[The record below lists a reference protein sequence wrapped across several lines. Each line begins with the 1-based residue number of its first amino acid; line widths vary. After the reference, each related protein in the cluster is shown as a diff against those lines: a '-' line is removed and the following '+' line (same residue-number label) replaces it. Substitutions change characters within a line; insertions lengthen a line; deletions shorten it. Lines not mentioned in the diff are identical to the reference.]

1 MKIAVMAI
9 ALVMTGLV
17 FAQEGN
23 KQRPTPEERAYRLTT
38 KMIKHLTLDGEQA
51 SKVAEINLGIA
62 QKNEGVRTNETMS
75 ADQKKEM
82 IEFNNAARKE
92 LLKGVLTAEQMT
104 KYEAFEKEMAA
115 KREQKKAE
123 REASGEKGKGKG
135 KKAKNAEEEIDEEL

>member
-9 ALVMTGLV
+9 ALVMTSLV
-17 FAQEGN
+17 FAQEGT

-38 KMIKHLTLDGEQA
+38 KMIKHLTLDGDQA
-51 SKVAEINLGIA
+51 AKVAEINLGIA
-62 QKNEGVRTNETMS
+62 QKNEEVRNNQTMS

-82 IEFNNAARKE
+82 LEYNNTARKE

-104 KYEAFEKEMAA
+104 SYEAYEKEMAA

-123 REASGEKGKGKG
+123 RQAAGEKTKG
-135 KKAKNAEEEIDEEL
+135 KKANASEEVEEEL

>member
-17 FAQEGN
+17 FAQEAT

-38 KMIKHLTLDGEQA
+38 KMIKHLTLDGDQA

-62 QKNEGVRTNETMS
+62 QKNESVHTSETMS

-82 IEFNNAARKE
+82 LDYNNAARKE

-104 KYEAFEKEMAA
+104 KYEEYEKEQAA

-123 REASGEKGKGKG
+123 RAASGEKGKGK
-135 KKAKNAEEEIDEEL
+135 KAKATEEVDEEL